1 MEKKPNLCEFNINK
15 YIPPELK
22 VGYIIATYQINREDL
37 DKKIQILNCRALDKK
52 ELENNCEIYFE
63 EQLINFSFVYTF
75 AHP

>member
-1 MEKKPNLCEFNINK
+1 MEIKQNK
-15 YIPPELK
+15 FVFDVTNYIPSKLK
-22 VGYIIATYQINREDL
+22 MGNIIATYQINREDL